1 MNRAGGRDAACLRR
15 RRSGPARAGSARGGG
30 IAAAG
35 QDLHA
40 DAGRGGELARVAGEP
55 GGGDPGGG
63 LAGLRLRAAACAAC
77 FPVPF
82 STMDL
87 ILATLITSSSRAAAQ
102 ACSTGSLP

>member
-1 MNRAGGRDAACLRR
+1 MRTPVG
-15 RRSGPARAGSARGGG
+15 
-30 IAAAG
+30 
-35 QDLHA
+35 
-40 DAGRGGELARVAGEP
+40 GGELAGVAGEP
-55 GGGDPGGG
+55 GRGDP
-63 LAGLRLRAAACAAC
+63 AAASPAWRLRAAACAAC